1 MKKMT
6 IENFSAVKFEKLI
19 PHKMRYKQYDVT
31 EDGILYWVTQEMFT
45 NEDVETFKNALK
57 TAGFEKAY
65 LIVRDY
71 SAYDL
76 ETDIASGNIQTITAE

>member
-6 IENFSAVKFEKLI
+6 IENFNAVKFEKLI
-19 PHKMRYKQYDVT
+19 PHEMRYKQYDVT

-45 NEDVETFKNALK
+45 SKDVEIFRNALK
-57 TAGFEKAY
+57 AAGFEKAY

-71 SAYDL
+71 SSYDL
-76 ETDIASGNIQTITAE
+76 ETDLASRKIQTINAE

>member
-31 EDGILYWVTQEMFT
+31 EDGALYWITQEMF
-45 NEDVETFKNALK
+45 NDEDIKIFRNALK
-57 TAGFEKAY
+57 AAGFEKAY

-76 ETDIASGNIQTITAE
+76 ETDLASGKIITVNA